1 VFPLASIFISTFISA
16 MFGSLKQFE
25 LRVVGIVGHGKFLTG
40 FLKSSRVLKDEFK
53 TAECSQA
60 KTYEG

>member
-1 VFPLASIFISTFISA
+1 